1 MPCTRQRPLAAR
13 ARSAVARR
21 SPSSHARFCSASATA
36 EYLAEQLTAAGQS
49 FDAAGVYVLGG
60 PGVQEELKNVGI
72 RFKGA

>member
-1 MPCTRQRPLAAR
+1 MRTQNVDAANI
-13 ARSAVARR
+13 V
-21 SPSSHARFCSASATA
+21 CSASATA